1 MNDILEIKALEKEYK
16 EFKLGPISINIPKGY
31 IVGFIGE
38 NGSGKST
45 TIKAI
50 LGLIHYDNG
59 IVKIFGKEIAEEIKE
74 LGDDIGVVL
83 DDINLPSDL
92 KIFEVGKMCSKIFK
106 NWNQKTYDMYSDK
119 FQLSKK
125 KKVKELSRG
134 MKMKLSLSIALSHN
148 ARFLILDEPTS
159 GLDPIV
165 REEILDILLDF
176 VQDENKSV
184 FISSHILSDLE
195 KVADYI
201 AFIHKGKIIFYEN
214 KDELYEKY
222 VLYLCGKD
230 ETPYIDEK
238 AIVGKTSNE
247 FGKKFLLLREF
258 APENLDYEKPNI
270 EDIMLFYVKGDK

>member
-59 IVKIFGKEIAEEIKE
+59 IVKIFGKETAEEIKE

-92 KIFEVGKMCSKIFK
+92 KILEVGKMCSKIFK

-159 GLDPIV
+159 GLDGFHMKIISALIRQLSEKGKAV
-165 REEILDILLDF
+165 IIITHDVE
-176 VQDENKSV
+176 
-184 FISSHILSDLE
+184 FIS
-195 KVADYI
+195 KVADTILYI
-201 AFIHKGKIIFYEN
+201 
-214 KDELYEKY
+214 
-222 VLYLCGKD
+222 
-230 ETPYIDEK
+230 
-238 AIVGKTSNE
+238 SNATQI
-247 FGKKFLLLREF
+247 GR
-258 APENLDYEKPNI
+258 AH
-270 EDIMLFYVKGDK
+270 V

>member
-59 IVKIFGKEIAEEIKE
+59 IVKIFGKETAEEIKE

-119 FQLSKK
+119 FQLLLRS
-125 KKVKELSRG
+125 
-134 MKMKLSLSIALSHN
+134 
-148 ARFLILDEPTS
+148 
-159 GLDPIV
+159 
-165 REEILDILLDF
+165 EERR
-176 VQDENKSV
+176 
-184 FISSHILSDLE
+184 
-195 KVADYI
+195 
-201 AFIHKGKIIFYEN
+201 
-214 KDELYEKY
+214 
-222 VLYLCGKD
+222 
-230 ETPYIDEK
+230 
-238 AIVGKTSNE
+238 VGKECRS
-247 FGKKFLLLREF
+247 RWS
-258 APENLDYEKPNI
+258 PYH
-270 EDIMLFYVKGDK
+270 

>member
-59 IVKIFGKEIAEEIKE
+59 IVKIFGKETAEEIKE

-134 MKMKLSLSIALSHN
+134 MKMKLSLSIALSHD
-148 ARFLILDEPTS
+148 AR
-159 GLDPIV
+159 
-165 REEILDILLDF
+165 
-176 VQDENKSV
+176 
-184 FISSHILSDLE
+184 
-195 KVADYI
+195 
-201 AFIHKGKIIFYEN
+201 
-214 KDELYEKY
+214 
-222 VLYLCGKD
+222 
-230 ETPYIDEK
+230 
-238 AIVGKTSNE
+238 
-247 FGKKFLLLREF
+247 
-258 APENLDYEKPNI
+258 
-270 EDIMLFYVKGDK
+270 